1 MEPHTDVQ
9 LYLVLP
15 FALLLL
21 CIAVLPLANLSEDPA
36 NEYFSDGLAEEI
48 RNYNLLVGLY
58 AIRALESMG
67 ADAQPVHSAIVEA
80 RNHPYEYVRR
90 IANRLSME

>member
-1 MEPHTDVQ
+1 MDPDATVR
-9 LYLVLP
+9 
-15 FALLLL
+15 
-21 CIAVLPLANLSEDPA
+21 IAVTLALYRLGHASHSAEI
-36 NEYFSDGLAEEI
+36 LAEEI

-67 ADAQPVHSAIVEA
+67 EGAQPARSAIVEA

-90 IANRLSME
+90 IANRLSMDGR